1 MSESEQE
8 RRVFTRIHI
17 DCRAELSC
25 AQQRWPS
32 KLLDVSLKGAL
43 LQRPD
48 GFDNQTKNCTL
59 TLLLDPNGVSITM
72 QGQIAHLESGTVGF
86 SCEHIDLD
94 SIAHLRRLL
103 ALNMGDEALL
113 ERELN
118 ELLA

>member
-1 MSESEQE
+1 MSENEQE
-8 RRVFTRIHI
+8 RRVFTRINI

-25 AQQRWPS
+25 GGTLWSS

-43 LQRPD
+43 LERPE
-48 GFDNQTKNCTL
+48 GFDKATEACTL
-59 TLLLDPNGVSITM
+59 TLLLDPSGVSITM
-72 QGQIAHLESGTVGF
+72 QGQIAHLESDTLGF

-113 ERELN
+113 ERELV
-118 ELLA
+118 ELIA